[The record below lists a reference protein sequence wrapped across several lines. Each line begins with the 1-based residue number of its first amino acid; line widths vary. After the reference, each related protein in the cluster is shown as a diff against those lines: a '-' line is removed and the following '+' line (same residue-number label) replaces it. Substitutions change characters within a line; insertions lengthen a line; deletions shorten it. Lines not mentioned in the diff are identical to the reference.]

1 MYDAIA
7 AATGGLFVFF
17 QCSSATSG
25 RESNNENEFRY
36 STGEITA
43 LNQKERK
50 FTAAEISAV

>member
-17 QCSSATSG
+17 QCSSATFG
-25 RESNNENEFRY
+25 RESNNENELSY
-36 STGEITA
+36 STGGITA

-50 FTAAEISAV
+50 FTAVGISAV